1 MAACETQT
9 FSGMTQTRFDCL
21 VQKAQ
26 TAGIEIAGNSGVA
39 SKNGISV
46 RWQFDPVGQTLE
58 LQCTDSPFFLSC
70 GTINEKIQDLVDAC
84 P

>member
-1 MAACETQT
+1 MAVCATQIFT
-9 FSGMTQTRFDCL
+9 SITQSRFNCL

-26 TAGIEIAGNSGVA
+26 ASGIAIAGNAGTA
-39 SKNGISV
+39 SKDGITI

-58 LQCTDSPFFLSC
+58 LQCTGTPFFLSC
-70 GTINEKIQDLVDAC
+70 GTINGEIHNIVDEC